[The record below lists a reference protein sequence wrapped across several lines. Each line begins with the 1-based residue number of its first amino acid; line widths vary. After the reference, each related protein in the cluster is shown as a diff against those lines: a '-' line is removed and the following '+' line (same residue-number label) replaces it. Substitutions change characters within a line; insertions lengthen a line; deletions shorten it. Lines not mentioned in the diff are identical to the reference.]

1 MKKINKKI
9 YQVLERL
16 SDGAYHDGNSIGE
29 ELSMTRSAVW
39 KIIKKLIDFSIP
51 IDSIKGKGY
60 ALKEP
65 YILLQTE
72 KIRTHIPLHLF
83 GSISSTND
91 YLKKFKNAK
100 TPIIAISEHQSKGKG
115 RLHRTWH
122 SPFGQNIYLSCLY
135 PFQKDVSEL
144 AGLSL
149 LVSLSIVNTLKKIG
163 IDDLL
168 CVKWSNDV
176 MYDQQKLS
184 GNLIEVQ
191 AETHDVSQAII
202 GIGLNVNMLNDASN
216 EITQSWTSVRKILGK
231 YIDRNVLCTQLIEN
245 LLTYLQRFNDH
256 GFSAFLDEWKE
267 VDGLY
272 QKMITLQ
279 SFNENFVGRVMG
291 INPQG
296 HLLLELASG
305 EIRAFSSGQTS
316 IIKSRLESMLSQVT
330 DETALGKAVI
340 QKVFLDAS

>member
-1 MKKINKKI
+1 MKKINKNI
-9 YQVLERL
+9 YQIMERL

-39 KIIKKLIDFSIP
+39 KIIKKMIDFSIP

-65 YILLQTE
+65 SILLHAE
-72 KIRTHIPLHLF
+72 KIHTKIPLHLF
-83 GSISSTND
+83 GTIPSTND
-91 YLKKFKNAK
+91 YLRKFKNAK
-100 TPIIAISEHQSKGKG
+100 SPIIAISEHQSKGKG
-115 RLHRTWH
+115 RLNRTWH

-149 LVSLSIVNTLKKIG
+149 LVSLSIVNTLQKVG
-163 IDDLL
+163 VDDSLS
-168 CVKWSNDV
+168 VKWSNDV
-176 MYDQQKLS
+176 MYDHKKLS

-202 GIGLNVNMLNDASN
+202 GIGLNVNMIHDTTND
-216 EITQSWTSVRKILGK
+216 ITQEWTSVRKILGK
-231 YIDRNVLCTQLIEN
+231 YIDRNDLCTLLIEN
-245 LLTYLQRFNDH
+245 LLDYLQRFNDF
-256 GFSAFLDEWKE
+256 GFVAFLDEWKK

-272 QKMITLQ
+272 NKMITLQ
-279 SFNENFVGRVMG
+279 SFNENFLGRVMG
-291 INPQG
+291 INAQG
-296 HLLLELASG
+296 HLLLELATG

-316 IIKSRLESMLSQVT
+316 IIK
-330 DETALGKAVI
+330 
-340 QKVFLDAS
+340 